1 MVPDSCV
8 LILPP
13 TFAPAFNYK
22 MFGKIVRFVFF
33 GNYFIGVLAIALSL
47 ETVIQLHL
55 PFNSVEYYAL
65 LFFGVIMYYTYAY
78 SGVLLSFSSDSPRT
92 AWYQQH
98 QTFVKRSQWI
108 FLLACLGLGALLLF
122 RNTGN
127 LLHLPFIYWLII
139 AATGL
144 AGILYYGLLPRS
156 LINLN
161 LRNTGWL
168 KAFVI
173 GFEWAACVSL
183 LPMVVLQLERGHYP
197 YDPVIVTWLFMKNWM
212 FCTVNAIMFDMKDYE
227 DDSNRQLKTFVVRF
241 GLRNTILFVLTPLC
255 LIGIFFT
262 IIFARYRHFMA
273 LPVLFNLLPFV
284 LLLVV
289 TYTMQRQKSIF
300 FYLIVIDGLVFLK
313 AICGIIGMAF
323 VIN

>member
-1 MVPDSCV
+1 
-8 LILPP
+8 
-13 TFAPAFNYK
+13 
-22 MFGKIVRFVFF
+22 
-33 GNYFIGVLAIALSL
+33 
-47 ETVIQLHL
+47 
-55 PFNSVEYYAL
+55 
-65 LFFGVIMYYTYAY
+65 
-78 SGVLLSFSSDSPRT
+78 
-92 AWYQQH
+92 
-98 QTFVKRSQWI
+98 
-108 FLLACLGLGALLLF
+108 LLF